1 VTGTPGSDRRARAG
15 LLLAALL
22 WVASGGCSGKPTGSV
37 SGKVTFQD
45 RPMPGGFVNF
55 FSIGPDGALLAHKS
69 ATIDRNGDY
78 AVSGVPVG
86 KVKITVQA
94 PLGALEETLPEKGGM
109 PRRGKPPVVL
119 PPHYEK
125 VEQTDL
131 EYTVTAGQQ
140 THDVVLKDVVP
151 Q

>member
-1 VTGTPGSDRRARAG
+1 VRTTPGSDRQTRAG
-15 LLLAALL
+15 LLLAGLL
-22 WVASGGCSGKPTGSV
+22 AAFGGCSGHPTGSI

-55 FSIGPDGALLAHKS
+55 YGVGADGGLLSHKS

-78 AVSGVPVG
+78 AVAGVPVG

-94 PLGALEETLPEKGGM
+94 PLGALEETLPDKGGM

-119 PPHYEK
+119 PSRCQK
-125 VEQTDL
+125 VEETDL
-131 EYTVTAGQQ
+131 EYYVTPGPQ

-151 Q
+151 P